1 MRIQQNAIQIKSSSG
16 LANPALIVIDELS
29 NIKGAVVRKHA
40 RDATQ
45 SRVTNIRTEE
55 FTACISLKNV
65 EFSYNNERDWN
76 LQISQLDINEGC
88 QVAIVGPSGGGKTT
102 LADLI
107 LGVIEPDKGEIT
119 ISGLPPREVIQ
130 KWPGIIGYVPQ
141 KITAFKGTLVENIT
155 LGVVSEELDLQR
167 VNEVLTLSHLNTNLH
182 SVDPLVFEVTDR
194 GTNLS
199 GGQLQRLGIARALYS
214 DPKVILLDE
223 ATSALD
229 GQTEAAI
236 SETIKMLK
244 GSVTVLM
251 IAHRLS
257 SVRNADKVIYVDKGR
272 VLASGTFTE
281 VRNSVPNFEIQASL
295 MGL

>member
-1 MRIQQNAIQIKSSSG
+1 
-16 LANPALIVIDELS
+16 
-29 NIKGAVVRKHA
+29 
-40 RDATQ
+40 
-45 SRVTNIRTEE
+45 
-55 FTACISLKNV
+55 
-65 EFSYNNERDWN
+65 
-76 LQISQLDINEGC
+76 
-88 QVAIVGPSGGGKTT
+88 
-102 LADLI
+102 
-107 LGVIEPDKGEIT
+107 
-119 ISGLPPREVIQ
+119 
-130 KWPGIIGYVPQ
+130 
-141 KITAFKGTLVENIT
+141 
-155 LGVVSEELDLQR
+155 